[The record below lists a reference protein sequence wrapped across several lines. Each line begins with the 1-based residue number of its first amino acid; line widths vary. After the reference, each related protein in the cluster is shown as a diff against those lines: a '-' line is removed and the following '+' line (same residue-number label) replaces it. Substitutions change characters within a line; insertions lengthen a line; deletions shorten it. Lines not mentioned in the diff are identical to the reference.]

1 MDKQLSINKLLFG
14 ILIKLTIL
22 LLNIS
27 VIDLSFS
34 VENFKRQ
41 ELINITD
48 NLKNEKYIN
57 ESIQDDLNV
66 DQYEKYKISPYGER
80 YFEGRERIF
89 PNIYRYP
96 EKSEE
101 YSYIEKKF
109 FEKIKDKK
117 IKLKQFGYDIF
128 KNVGEILKAPIPV
141 GNDYILGPGD
151 EVIIYFWG
159 DPVDVLGLESYYKL
173 KIDREGKLFI
183 PYVGIVYAWGKT
195 VKDFEK
201 ELKKLLAKKFRRFKV
216 EVSVGALRTFPVYV
230 SGYVNKPG
238 VVLAQGTYTVIEA
251 LAAAGGVS
259 KNGSLRN
266 ILLRRASGKK
276 IRIDLYKLLI
286 KGEPIN
292 IRLKDGDIIFVE
304 EIGPTVGIAGS
315 VKRPAIYEVTK
326 DATIGDLIELAGGVL
341 FSAYN
346 YGVKLFR
353 YENNELKVYNGDLT
367 DSKFLQQKLK
377 DGDFV
382 FIEELYELV
391 ENYVEVKGHI
401 KYPGKYSVNH
411 YKNLSSLIDV
421 IELLP
426 DTNLYYAEL
435 IRKDLST
442 GKVTVRN
449 FVPKYI
455 IEGKQDLELKP
466 FDVVVFYPKWIYSP
480 ITISGEVENPL
491 VIPYYPEITLLDAL
505 REVKF
510 KDDYRNLKALVYVG
524 DVKNFK
530 DDKNILESSEGNP
543 GILEEIAEASAGLI
557 ERKAKVVYLY
567 DLFTRGKNNITLFP
581 GTKILIKRTE
591 PTEKDKVVTI
601 LGEVKKPGIYRI
613 EKGMRL
619 YDIIVKA
626 GGFTENAYPRGLIFI
641 RRSAKELQEQHLK
654 IAITALEEG
663 LLKADEGFS
672 TAGGTSEER
681 MIIQLT
687 LNRQKQLL
695 RIIKE
700 KAKIGLG
707 RIALD
712 IPERLEDL
720 KNSPSNILLE
730 DGDYIYIPPR
740 PNYILVLGEVYNQ
753 ISLPYIK
760 GKPLSY
766 YLELVGGTT
775 PNADLENIY
784 VIKANGRV
792 VSRRS
797 YNKLLSFE
805 WSNGKLYFGRDF
817 VNMPLE
823 EGDTIVVPTKLRI
836 PVLWRPLIRD
846 VVQIIFQAI
855 STAVLAKRL

>member
-1 MDKQLSINKLLFG
+1 MGKQFG
-14 ILIKLTIL
+14 ILIKLAIL
-22 LLNIS
+22 LLNIFI
-27 VIDLSFS
+27 IDLSS
-34 VENFKRQ
+34 A
-41 ELINITD
+41 T
-48 NLKNEKYIN
+48 EKTTR
-57 ESIQDDLNV
+57 
-66 DQYEKYKISPYGER
+66 KYSH
-80 YFEGRERIF
+80 
-89 PNIYRYP
+89 
-96 EKSEE
+96 
-101 YSYIEKKF
+101 IEKKF
-109 FEKIKDKK
+109 FEKIKDKG

-128 KNVGEILKAPIPV
+128 KNVGEILKAPVPV
-141 GNDYILGPGD
+141 GKDYTLGPGD

-159 DPVDVLGLESYYKL
+159 DPVDVLGLKSFYKL
-173 KIDREGKLFI
+173 RIDREGKLFI
-183 PYVGIVYAWGKT
+183 PSAGIVYVWGKT

-216 EVSVGALRTFPVYV
+216 EVSVGALRAFPVYV

-266 ILLRRASGKK
+266 IIVRRASGKK
-276 IRIDLYKLLI
+276 IKIDLYKLLI

-292 IRLKDGDIIFVE
+292 IRLKDGDVIFVE
-304 EIGPTVGIAGS
+304 EIGPTVAIAGS
-315 VKRPAIYEVTK
+315 VKRPAIYEITK
-326 DATIGDLIELAGGVL
+326 DTTIGDLIELAGGVL

-367 DSKFLQQKLK
+367 DSKFLQQKLR

-411 YKNLSSLIDV
+411 YENLLSLIEV
-421 IELLP
+421 IGLLP

-442 GKVTVRN
+442 GKEIIKN

-455 IEGKQDLELKP
+455 IEGKQHLKLKP
-466 FDVVVFYPKWIYSP
+466 FDVVIFYPKWIYSP

-491 VIPYYPEITLLDAL
+491 VIPYYPGITLLDAL
-505 REVKF
+505 REIKF
-510 KDDYRNLKALVYVG
+510 KDDYRNLKALVYMENI
-524 DVKNFK
+524 KNTK
-530 DDKNILESSEGNP
+530 DDGSKPSSYKNRLENDEN
-543 GILEEIAEASAGLI
+543 
-557 ERKAKVVYLY
+557 EREKEVIYLY
-567 DLFTRGKNNITLFP
+567 DLFIKGKNNITLLP

-601 LGEVKKPGIYRI
+601 LGEVRKPGIYRL

-619 YDIIVKA
+619 YDIIMKA

-641 RRSAKELQEQHLK
+641 RESAKELQEQHLK

-663 LLKADEGFS
+663 LLKADEGLG
-672 TAGGTSEER
+672 TVGGTSEER

-687 LNRQKQLL
+687 LNKQRELL

-720 KNSPSNILLE
+720 RNSPSNILLE

-753 ISLPYIK
+753 ISLPYIE

-792 VSRRS
+792 ISRRN
-797 YNKLLSFE
+797 YNELLSFE
-805 WSNGKLYFGRDF
+805 WNNGKLYFGRDF
-817 VNMPLE
+817 MDMPLE
-823 EGDTIVVPTKLRI
+823 EGDTIVVPTKLKI

-846 VVQIIFQAI
+846 VVEIIFQAI

>member
-1 MDKQLSINKLLFG
+1 MDREQNIKNFLMYMIIIILF
-14 ILIKLTIL
+14 LI
-22 LLNIS
+22 S
-27 VIDLSFS
+27 SSFS
-34 VENFKRQ
+34 VEKLKTQ
-41 ELINITD
+41 ELIN
-48 NLKNEKYIN
+48 
-57 ESIQDDLNV
+57 NV
-66 DQYEKYKISPYGER
+66 DEGNFINNNWYRNEIVEDKWRIQHKEDKTFPHREEKGIEKKEYFSPKIYKYHK
-80 YFEGRERIF
+80 Y
-89 PNIYRYP
+89 
-96 EKSEE
+96 SEE
-101 YSYIEKKF
+101 SKKYSHIEKKF
-109 FEKIKDKK
+109 LEKVKDRK

-128 KNVGEILKAPIPV
+128 KNVSIMLKAPIPV
-141 GNDYILGPGD
+141 GKDYVLGPGD

-159 DPVDVLGLESYYKL
+159 DPVDVLGLKSYYKL
-173 KIDREGKLFI
+173 KVDREGKLFI
-183 PYVGIVYAWGKT
+183 PYIGIVYVWGKT

-238 VVLAQGTYTVIEA
+238 VILAQGTYTVIEA

-266 ILLRRASGKK
+266 IILRRASGKEV
-276 IRIDLYKLLI
+276 RIDLYKLLI
-286 KGEPIN
+286 KGKPVN
-292 IRLKDGDIIFVE
+292 IRLKDGDVIFVP

-326 DATIGDLIELAGGVL
+326 DTTIGDLIKLAGGVL

-367 DSKFLQQKLK
+367 DPKFLQKKLK
-377 DGDFV
+377 DGDLV
-382 FIEELYELV
+382 FIEELYDLV

-401 KYPGKYSVNH
+401 KYPGKYSVNR
-411 YKNLSSLIDV
+411 YKNLKSLINV

-442 GKVTVRN
+442 GEVTVRN

-455 IEGKQDLELKP
+455 IEGKQDIKLKP
-466 FDVVVFYPKWIYSP
+466 FDVIVFYPKWIYSP
-480 ITISGEVENPL
+480 ITVSGEVKNPL
-491 VIPYYPEITLLDAL
+491 VIPYYPGITLLDAL

-510 KDDYRNLKALVYVG
+510 NYDYRKLKALVYIG
-524 DVKNFK
+524 NKSK
-530 DDKNILESSEGNP
+530 SETSEGS
-543 GILEEIAEASAGLI
+543 LEVPEKLAEASKGLV
-557 ERKAKVVYLY
+557 ENKAKVVYLY
-567 DLFTRGKNNITLFP
+567 DLFIKGKNNITLFP
-581 GTKILIKRTE
+581 GAKILIKKTE
-591 PTEKDKVVTI
+591 PTEKDKIVTI
-601 LGEVKKPGIYRI
+601 LGEVRKPGIYRI

-626 GGFTENAYPRGLIFI
+626 GGFTENAYPKGLIFI
-641 RRSAKELQEQHLK
+641 RKSAKELQEQHLK

-663 LLKADEGFS
+663 LLKSNEGLS
-672 TAGGTSEER
+672 AAGATSEER

-712 IPERLEDL
+712 IPEKLEDL

-730 DGDYIYIPPR
+730 DGDYIYVPSR
-740 PNYILVLGEVYNQ
+740 PNYVLVLGEVYNQ

-766 YLELVGGTT
+766 YLELAGGTT

-792 VSRRS
+792 VSRRN
-797 YNKLLSFE
+797 YNKFLSFE
-805 WSNGKLYFGRDF
+805 WHDGKLYFGRDF
-817 VNMPLE
+817 MNMPLE
-823 EGDTIVVPTKLRI
+823 EGDTIVVPTKLKI
-836 PVLWRPLIRD
+836 PILWRPLIRD